1 MTTSC
6 ESHSHKLS
14 CYISRRKKIL
24 TFSLYICFSSYL
36 FPLVTWPFWNI
47 FSKLF
52 LRGKALTP
60 YRLSVGHSGLH
71 LWPSWGNWRM
81 YNKIKVWILS
91 EKQPFSTSAMPVTEM
106 EWLYVNCF
114 GKKIDLKITHARF
127 PIRTKQIILNSYWR
141 VPCILL
147 LSLDCRENPNS
158 KYDGVIVL
166 LLSSN
171 KTHSSVCCWCWWPS
185 FVI

>member
-36 FPLVTWPFWNI
+36 FPLVTWPFWNM
-47 FSKLF
+47 FSEL
-52 LRGKALTP
+52 LLGGKDLTP

-71 LWPSWGNWRM
+71 LWPSWGDWRM
-81 YNKIKVWILS
+81 CNEIKVWILS
-91 EKQPFSTSAMPVTEM
+91 KNRPFSTCSMPVTEI
-106 EWLYVNCF
+106 ECLYLNCV
-114 GKKIDLKITHARF
+114 GKKIDLKITHASF
-127 PIRTKQIILNSYWR
+127 PIRTKQIILNSYWCAL
-141 VPCILL
+141 CILL
-147 LSLDCRENPNS
+147 LSLACRENPNS
-158 KYDGVIVL
+158 KCDGVT
-166 LLSSN
+166 LLSS
-171 KTHSSVCCWCWWPS
+171 KKPHSPGCCWCWWPS